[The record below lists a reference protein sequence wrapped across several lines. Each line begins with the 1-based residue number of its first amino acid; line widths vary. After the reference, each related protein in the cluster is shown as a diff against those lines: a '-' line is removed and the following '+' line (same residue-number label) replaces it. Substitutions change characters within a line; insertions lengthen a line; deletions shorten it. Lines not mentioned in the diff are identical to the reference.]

1 MSADVSI
8 GTPTMADL
16 EALID
21 LWVELAAD
29 QRRHGSHLEADENRE
44 RIRESLARQVALSEV
59 RIACRDDR
67 IVGFVTF
74 TIEGSTF
81 ERSVTRGL
89 IQNIYV
95 APESRGQGI
104 GSRLLQAA
112 ESALRED
119 GADVFGLEAMARNEA
134 ARRFYDRHG
143 YGPHRLILEKST
155 ENDTP

>member
-1 MSADVSI
+1 MSEDVSI

-21 LWVELAAD
+21 LWVDLAAD
-29 QRRHGSHLEADENRE
+29 QRRHGSHLEADTNRE

-95 APESRGQGI
+95 TPESRGQGI
-104 GSRLLQAA
+104 GSRLLQVA
-112 ESALRED
+112 ESVLREE

-143 YGPHRLILEKST
+143 YEPHRLILEKST